1 MSVAAFWL
9 VAAMITVYVV
19 LDGYDLGVGS
29 ILHLYGRTPK
39 ERGAAI
45 LSVGPYANGN
55 EVWLIAAAGSL
66 FGLFPHA
73 FAAAFSGFYL
83 PLMLVL
89 WLFMGRGIALEL
101 RDHFESDLWH
111 EFWDWT
117 LALSSALLAIVFGVA
132 LGNLVRGLPV
142 HENAGLF
149 KGSFSLLLNPYA
161 LGVGVL
167 ALLALSLHGLRF
179 LNLRLPN
186 GAARRRALAT
196 TLWWLVLVVFLA
208 VSVSSLLVHPLAG
221 SRLIVTIAL
230 GLIALVALFASKLL
244 GDRGLVGAA
253 FATSSAY
260 IASLVVTAAATIFP
274 YIVPAYGGRGGISI
288 YDQTASPVAF
298 GVFLGVIVVALSAVV
313 AYSIFVQRSL
323 TGPVTQRP

>member
-9 VAAMITVYVV
+9 VAVMLTVYVV

-29 ILHLYGRTPK
+29 ILHLYGRTPR

-45 LSVGPYANGN
+45 ASVGPYANGN

-73 FAAAFSGFYL
+73 FASAFSGFYL

-89 WLFMGRGIALEL
+89 WLFIGRGMALEL
-101 RDHFESDLWH
+101 RSHFNNDLWR
-111 EFWDWT
+111 EFWDWIF
-117 LALSSALLAIVFGVA
+117 ALSSALLAIVFGVA

-142 HENAGLF
+142 SENAGLF
-149 KGSFSLLLNPYA
+149 KGSFSLLLNAYA
-161 LGVGVL
+161 LAVGVL
-167 ALLALSLHGLRF
+167 GLLALSQHGLRF
-179 LNLRLPN
+179 LNLRLPD
-186 GAARRRALAT
+186 GAERRRPLAT
-196 TLWWLVLVVFLA
+196 TLWWSVLVVFLG
-208 VSVSSLLVHPLAG
+208 VSVASLLVHPLAG
-221 SRLIVTIAL
+221 SRLAVSIAL
-230 GLIALVALFASKLL
+230 GLIALAALSATKLL
-244 GDRGLVGAA
+244 GDRGLAGPA
-253 FATSSAY
+253 FAASSAY

-288 YDQTASPVAF
+288 FEQTPSPVSF